1 MNYQKLDAGLAI
13 ALNEV
18 ENPNE
23 PSLVVFVHTNAPLD
37 ADKIAFLESSGITG
51 VTEGKDIFTATLSVN
66 AISELSQQVW
76 VQYLK
81 LSQKLRLINR

>member
-13 ALNEV
+13 ALNEI
-18 ENPNE
+18 ENPEE
-23 PSLVVFVHTNAPLD
+23 PSLVVFVHTNSPLD
-37 ADKIAFLESSGITG
+37 ADKITFLESFGITG

-66 AISELSQQVW
+66 AISELSQQPW

>member
-1 MNYQKLDAGLAI
+1 MNYQKLDSALAI

-23 PSLVVFVHTNAPLD
+23 PSLVVFVHTNSPLD

-66 AISELSQQVW
+66 AISELSQQAW

>member
-13 ALNEV
+13 ALNDI

-23 PSLVVFVHTNAPLD
+23 PSLVVFVHTNSPLD
-37 ADKIAFLESSGITG
+37 ADKITFLESSGITG

-66 AISELSQQVW
+66 AISELSQQTW